1 MIVLLVL
8 GYHPSALASRTSS
21 TTLWDH
27 SAAGQRAFFLYAQ
40 IIPVRLAHFCL
51 YQPLHLCLRSSSTW
65 TVCRAKIII
74 AGAFCRRY
82 EYLTMNQS
90 RPSFLYI
97 YDKWLLLTYNWFRS
111 FHWHKSDLYWK
122 KYPLD
127 SYFFILAYLFFFFF
141 PPKPSLLLSLIDD
154 GSTMESHRRSVSI
167 LCHWYIIRIH
177 HGVVYTAW
185 APYYCTRSL
194 NVCVSRY
201 YIM

>member
-1 MIVLLVL
+1 MHRLFPYASLISVFISLSTSVSDLHQLGLCAERRLLLLVHSVE
-8 GYHPSALASRTSS
+8 GTSISRWTRADRRSS
-21 TTLWDH
+21 IFMISGCCWLTIDFDLFIGINPICIEK
-27 SAAGQRAFFLYAQ
+27 SIRSILIFLYSL
-40 IIPVRLAHFCL
+40 IC
-51 YQPLHLCLRSSSTW
+51 
-65 TVCRAKIII
+65 
-74 AGAFCRRY
+74 
-82 EYLTMNQS
+82 
-90 RPSFLYI
+90 
-97 YDKWLLLTYNWFRS
+97 
-111 FHWHKSDLYWK
+111 
-122 KYPLD
+122 
-127 SYFFILAYLFFFFF
+127 FFFFF